1 MPDVKC
7 AESFTRQQGRTTGW
21 SGSRFRSGGGRTGVC
36 RVGGGQIS
44 NPGVF
49 VPDPGVWIKHG
60 RRKGFGL
67 GVWVGDANPSFSR
80 PRQPQTLQDS
90 PRVRMV
96 HSERGGD
103 EQESRGGV
111 VAGMATPR
119 RAPLRAPLPGR
130 PRRQQGCRKSAGHGR
145 QQCGREA
152 WVDAPPERGEQQG
165 GERGDRLEK
174 TWLPENFGRR
184 ALPDPILA
192 SKNSFPC
199 RQPRIRPP
207 EGGVRAVQALGVPMR
222 GDWRSSHGPGIFFV
236 EISVGK
242 VSRKV
247 TVGKVERRCVLKEG
261 QRFGGF
267 RASHASHGK

>member
-1 MPDVKC
+1 MEVAK
-7 AESFTRQQGRTTGW
+7 F
-21 SGSRFRSGGGRTGVC
+21 
-36 RVGGGQIS
+36 QI
-44 NPGVF
+44 PGF
-49 VPDPGVWIKHG
+49 SCPIP
-60 RRKGFGL
+60 GFGSNTVE
-67 GVWVGDANPSFSR
+67 GRGSDWGFGWGMQTPASPR

-261 QRFGGF
+261 QRFGRLPRLPRQVGAPPVPAAALLDS
-267 RASHASHGK
+267 RGSIWTVGAARGSVESGI